1 MNPEHIFQVSMAIG
15 AFMVSAIGFFA
26 IRTLKTIDSN
36 QEKLAERLDK
46 GLGEAFERLRAVEI
60 DLTEVRAEHRLSQ
73 SSNYNRTAS

>member
-1 MNPEHIFQVSMAIG
+1 MAVG
-15 AFMVSAIGFFA
+15 ASMVSVIGFFA

-60 DLTEVRAEHRLSQ
+60 DLSEVKAEHRLSQ

>member
-1 MNPEHIFQVSMAIG
+1 MNPEHIFQVSMAVG
-15 AFMVSAIGFFA
+15 ASMVSVIGFFA

-60 DLTEVRAEHRLSQ
+60 DLSEVKAEHRLSQ

>member
-1 MNPEHIFQVSMAIG
+1 MSPEHIFQISMAIG

-26 IRTLKTIDSN
+26 IHTLQKIDSN

-60 DLTEVRAEHRLSQ
+60 DLTEVKAEHRLSQ

>member
-1 MNPEHIFQVSMAIG
+1 
-15 AFMVSAIGFFA
+15 MVSVIGFFA

-60 DLTEVRAEHRLSQ
+60 DLSEVKAEHRLSQ